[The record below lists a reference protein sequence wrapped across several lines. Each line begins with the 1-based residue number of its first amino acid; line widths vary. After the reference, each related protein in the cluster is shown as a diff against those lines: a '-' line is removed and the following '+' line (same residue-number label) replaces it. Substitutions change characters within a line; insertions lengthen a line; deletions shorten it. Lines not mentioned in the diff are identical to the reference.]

1 MSNKEPILI
10 KESMDN
16 IIKEHTELSEIR
28 EMLLQ
33 FVDYQSAKGFPF
45 GELLLLHYNL
55 FNGFKTE
62 EIYSVAAAME
72 FLVLASD
79 ILDDFEDDDTIYK
92 PWSSQRDLALNATT
106 NLLFLNLKIIT
117 ESNFKNKD
125 KGVTLLI
132 EYVLKSINGQ
142 YKDLLN
148 ICRSESQYINMSI
161 EKSGSLT
168 ALACLLGTILATDDY
183 PEDIEIYSKYMGLI
197 GQINNDIADFG
208 VGNEKS
214 DIMNHKYSLP
224 IIFLLNCKDKEVQ
237 FLQDYYHNQIDK
249 NEILK
254 KEELLNK
261 KFIDTGA
268 MAYTEVI
275 KRIYQ
280 NKAMTKVQSLH
291 FEQCYMDQLQ
301 KFIY

>member
-1 MSNKEPILI
+1 
-10 KESMDN
+10 
-16 IIKEHTELSEIR
+16 
-28 EMLLQ
+28 
-33 FVDYQSAKGFPF
+33 
-45 GELLLLHYNL
+45 
-55 FNGFKTE
+55 
-62 EIYSVAAAME
+62 
-72 FLVLASD
+72 
-79 ILDDFEDDDTIYK
+79 
-92 PWSSQRDLALNATT
+92 
-106 NLLFLNLKIIT
+106 
-117 ESNFKNKD
+117 
-125 KGVTLLI
+125 
-132 EYVLKSINGQ
+132 
-142 YKDLLN
+142 
-148 ICRSESQYINMSI
+148 MSI